1 MNWKNNKLFL
11 FLTSVYWVLF
21 CIMFSRASFMAGVI
35 FSLGISFVYIF
46 LPLEKEWLFV
56 LSALPFMAMFKVSPS
71 LPSTSVFLYMI
82 FIFKGYTEGYR
93 FKKQY
98 FIRLLLLFGIQF
110 FLLLFL
116 GRSFV
121 PLISLLVNLLFM
133 TVATEI
139 IISRSETGTK
149 TFLTITSVYSVSVA
163 LMSLMSR
170 IFPNIASLVSNVDH
184 SFMLNGALKSR
195 YSGIAGDPNYY
206 TQLITIAIALSVSA
220 FLVCHASRIHKIML
234 TFLSLYL
241 VYCGVLTYSKSFY
254 LTLSIL
260 ALLVLWYIYR
270 LGIATKKTFVILMA
284 AAPVLI
290 IGFYYFVI
298 KFVLPG
304 VLQRVTSTVDFSS
317 GRFEI
322 WSTYFEML
330 ANNPFVIMLGAGIEN
345 ARYLIAPYYGKVQ
358 AAHNAFIELFAD
370 TGIIGCFLLG
380 GMYKKNI
387 LAGIRFV
394 GNPISLFFLI
404 FIVTSMSLS
413 FSAYDTICFVIP
425 LLPLLSLKN
434 SGEAYNLNL
443 EG

>member
-93 FKKQY
+93 LKKQY

-184 SFMLNGALKSR
+184 SFMLDGALKSR
-195 YSGIAGDPNYY
+195 YSGIAGDP
-206 TQLITIAIALSVSA
+206 
-220 FLVCHASRIHKIML
+220 
-234 TFLSLYL
+234 
-241 VYCGVLTYSKSFY
+241 G
-254 LTLSIL
+254 
-260 ALLVLWYIYR
+260 
-270 LGIATKKTFVILMA
+270 FVK
-284 AAPVLI
+284 
-290 IGFYYFVI
+290 FFV
-298 KFVLPG
+298 
-304 VLQRVTSTVDFSS
+304 
-317 GRFEI
+317 
-322 WSTYFEML
+322 
-330 ANNPFVIMLGAGIEN
+330 
-345 ARYLIAPYYGKVQ
+345 
-358 AAHNAFIELFAD
+358 
-370 TGIIGCFLLG
+370 
-380 GMYKKNI
+380 
-387 LAGIRFV
+387 
-394 GNPISLFFLI
+394 
-404 FIVTSMSLS
+404 
-413 FSAYDTICFVIP
+413 
-425 LLPLLSLKN
+425 
-434 SGEAYNLNL
+434 
-443 EG
+443 